1 MAFGRRRR
9 FTGRT
14 GRRRPL
20 RWTADCDSLSIENPL
35 TAGANDEG
43 AAALLLDSGSITPTG
58 ADPLE
63 SQGTTLTRI
72 RGHLTPNFAMS
83 GQDIEQSVLLR
94 VNLGI
99 LVQDRSGGLDFSTQN
114 PFDEDEDMAIFDWL
128 WVTQRIWRLFTTTAG
143 EDDSLSLDFVEF
155 PTIEIDVKAQ
165 RKLHTLNSCVWLVHK
180 WTATGLSGLAEI
192 DVQSR
197 YVIRMLVRT

>member
-20 RWTADCDSLSIENPL
+20 RWTADSDSLGIENPL

-72 RGHLTPNFAMS
+72 RGHLTPNFALE
-83 GQDIEQSVLLR
+83 GQDSTVSVILR
-94 VNLGI
+94 FNVGI
-99 LVQDRSGGLDFSTQN
+99 LVQDRSGGLDFQTQN
-114 PFDEDEDMAIFDWL
+114 PFDEDEDMSIFDWL
-128 WVTQRIWRLFTTTAG
+128 WVTQRIWRLFMPQVG

-155 PTIEIDVKAQ
+155 PTIEVDIKAQ
-165 RKLHTLNSCVWLVHK
+165 RKLHALNSCVWLVHK
-180 WTATGLSGLAEI
+180 WTATGLSGLGQV
-192 DVQSR
+192 DCQSR
-197 YVIRMLVRT
+197 YLMRMLVRT